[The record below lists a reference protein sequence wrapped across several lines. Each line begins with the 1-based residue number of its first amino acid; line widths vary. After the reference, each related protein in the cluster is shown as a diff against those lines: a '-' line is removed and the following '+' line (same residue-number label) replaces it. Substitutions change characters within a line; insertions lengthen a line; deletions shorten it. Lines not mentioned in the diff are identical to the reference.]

1 MLVKPHRYT
10 PCDDYILLKDSGLG
24 HIIAITGGIGSGK
37 SKVCSYLTKLCQLP
51 VVDLDRICRQ
61 LLVTGAPGW
70 LALKEIVED
79 HLFTVSGELDRIAFR
94 KALFAEDELRSR
106 VDALLHPLA
115 RKEMAEQV
123 RRRSGPVLVE
133 IPLLFEAGW
142 QEDVQRIVVVYADP
156 VVRVQRIVS
165 RDNVSVEQ
173 ARQEV
178 STQYCLAEKV
188 LQAHHVIDNSGSW
201 QETCLQLRH
210 LVGCL
215 SCRG

>member
-1 MLVKPHRYT
+1 M
-10 PCDDYILLKDSGLG
+10 KDNGLG

-37 SKVCSYLTKLCQLP
+37 SKVCSHLAQLCQLP

-70 LALKEIVED
+70 LALKERVDD
-79 HLFTVSGELDRIAFR
+79 HFFTVSGELDRVDFR
-94 KALFAEDELRSR
+94 KALFTDAELRSR

-115 RKEMAEQV
+115 QKKMVEQV
-123 RRRSGPVLVE
+123 SRHSGPVLVE

-142 QEDVQRIVVVYADP
+142 QDDVQRIVVVYADP
-156 VVRVQRIVS
+156 EVRNQRIVS
-165 RDNVSVEQ
+165 RDNVSAEQ
-173 ARQEV
+173 ARNEICA
-178 STQYCLAEKV
+178 QYSLAEKA

-210 LVGCL
+210 LVACL

>member
-1 MLVKPHRYT
+1 MNAYAEIT
-10 PCDDYILLKDSGLG
+10 ALKNSGLG

-37 SKVCSYLTKLCQLP
+37 SKVCSHLAKLCRFP

-70 LALKEIVED
+70 LALKERIDD
-79 HLFTVSGELDRIAFR
+79 HFFTVSGELDRAAFR
-94 KALFAEDELRSR
+94 KVLFADDELRSR

-123 RRRSGPVLVE
+123 SRHSGPVLVE

-156 VVRVQRIVS
+156 EVRVQRIVS
-165 RDNVSVEQ
+165 RDNVSAEQ
-173 ARQEV
+173 ARQEICA
-178 STQYCLAEKV
+178 QYSLAEKA

-210 LVGCL
+210 LADCL